1 MMMMIITL
9 ITLMVVVMIGM
20 FVQIHFEG
28 KKINKTNENTRL
40 KSELR
45 DLNES
50 LKTARAWN
58 KESII
63 DRIFEIERILG

>member
-1 MMMMIITL
+1 MMIITL
-9 ITLMVVVMIGM
+9 ITLMVVVILGM
-20 FVQIHFEG
+20 FANIMIQDR
-28 KKINKTNENTRL
+28 KINANNAKVSLRR
-40 KSELR
+40 ELR